1 MSIKPCKL
9 YPPQPSTVRA
19 QSLHLSYDPVNDR
32 IAYPNG
38 KSIIVRPLDPK
49 NTAVGAKQFTK
60 HIHTTTAATFAPSGN
75 YVASGDESGQVKI
88 WDSAVV
94 GGSTDGTESAF
105 EQPYI
110 KSEFQILSGPIKD
123 IAWDADNSRIIA
135 VGQGKDKFGHCF
147 TWDSGNSIGEIQG
160 HSSTINAVAI
170 KPQRPYRAATVSDDK
185 ALVFFNGP
193 PFKFDK
199 SIRGNHTNTIRDVS
213 FSPDGKWLVSVGSDR
228 LIALYD
234 GKTGEFVKKIEN
246 AHEGGIFGVNWFK
259 DSSKFVTCSADNTV
273 KSWDVES
280 AKSVETYVVDS
291 SVTVDNQQVG
301 VIVANDYIVSLSF
314 NGNLNYFKENDTNLA
329 FVLSG
334 NQQPLTSVN
343 YKSESELLFTGGS
356 DGSIYQR
363 EVDEK
368 DKSILSP
375 IPSAVGDSKTKHSN
389 YVVDIVSSGKEELI
403 TSGWDDTLKIWNDKD
418 LATTIPLESGQPKQV
433 LQVTESTVI
442 VLFESNIE
450 LYSKTS
456 GSLKKVTAVDLE
468 FSASS
473 ISLVPSTDKLLVTNL
488 TTNTVEEYIV
498 DSNSIVKLSTNF
510 PQGRAP
516 PTLVRVSPDG
526 KYAAVADS
534 SGKYTV
540 YNAND
545 RSVVTTRWAFHSS
558 KVLDAKWTTDSKF
571 IISVGLDSGIFIY
584 SVDKPSKVLKFPLAH
599 QNGVSGVE
607 WTSYEFNDKKSASF
621 ITTGLDGVIKTWNV
635 DLSVY

>member
-19 QSLHLSYDPVNDR
+19 QSLHLSYDPVHDR

-94 GGSTDGTESAF
+94 GESTDGTESAF

-314 NGNLNYFKENDTNLA
+314 NGNLNYFKENDSNLA

-334 NQQPLTSVN
+334 HQQPLTSVK

-368 DKSILSP
+368 STLSP

-403 TSGWDDTLKIWNDKD
+403 TSGWDDTLKIWNAKD

-433 LQVTESTVI
+433 FQVTESTVI

-456 GSLKKVTAVDLE
+456 GNLKKVTAVDLE

-488 TTNTVEEYIV
+488 TANTVEEYIV

-558 KVLDAKWTTDSKF
+558 KALDAKWTTDSKF

>member
-1 MSIKPCKL
+1 MTITPGKL

-19 QSLHLSYDPVNDR
+19 QSLHISYDPINDR

-49 NTAVGAKQFTK
+49 NTTIGAKQFTK
-60 HIHTTTAATFAPSGN
+60 HVHTTTAATFAPSGN
-75 YVASGDESGQVKI
+75 YIASGDESGQVKI
-88 WDSAVV
+88 WDTAVV
-94 GGSTDGTESAF
+94 GGSSDGKESSF

-228 LIALYD
+228 LIVLYD
-234 GKTGEFVKKIEN
+234 GKTGEFVTKIQN
-246 AHEGGIFGVNWFK
+246 AHDGGIFGVSWFK

-273 KSWDVES
+273 KSWDAES
-280 AKSVETYVVDS
+280 AKLLETYVIDS

-314 NGNLNYFKENDTNLA
+314 NGNLNYFKENEKDLV

-334 NQQPLTSVN
+334 HQQPLTSVK
-343 YKSESELLFTGGS
+343 YESENELLFTGGS
-356 DGSIYQR
+356 DGSIYRR
-363 EVDEK
+363 EVGEK

-375 IPSAVGDSKTKHSN
+375 IPSAIGDSKTKHGN
-389 YVVDIVSSGKEELI
+389 YVVDIVSSGKQELI
-403 TSGWDDTLKIWNDKD
+403 TSGWDDTLKIWIDKD
-418 LATTIPLESGQPKQV
+418 LASTIPLEAGQPKQV
-433 LQVTESTVI
+433 LQVTDSSVV
-442 VLFESNIE
+442 VLFESKIE
-450 LYSKTS
+450 LYSKT
-456 GSLKKVTAVDLE
+456 GSSLNKVAAVNLE
-468 FSASS
+468 FSASN
-473 ISLVPSTDKLLVTNL
+473 IALVSSNKLLVTNL
-488 TTNTVEEYIV
+488 TSNNIEEYAI
-498 DSNSIVKLSTNF
+498 DSSSITKLSASF

-526 KYAAVADS
+526 MYAAVADS

-540 YNAND
+540 YNTSD

-558 KVLDAKWTTDSKF
+558 KVLDAKWTSDSKF

-584 SVDKPSKVLKFPLAH
+584 SVEKPSKVLKFPLAH

-607 WTSYEFNDKKSASF
+607 WTTYEFNDKKSATF
-621 ITTGLDGVIKTWNV
+621 ITIGLDGVIKAWNV

>member
-498 DSNSIVKLSTNF
+498 DSNSIVKLSANF

-607 WTSYEFNDKKSASF
+607 WTSYVFNDKKSASF